1 MLRSVY
7 YPLICMA
14 VSAIVLGQ
22 LAMSMGAVMNRA
34 AALPAMLSQVQK

>member
-14 VSAIVLGQ
+14 ISAIVLGQ
-22 LAMSMGAVMNRA
+22 LAMSLGAVMQRTA
-34 AALPAMLSQVQK
+34 AIPTLLSQVQK